1 MGVDPFV
8 KNQLPVPQE
17 VEKGFKVLGAAVNE
31 VGSGGVGSTGPAWGG
46 GGGGGGART
55 GMHGHAQERRCHKY
69 TYKYGKWGCS
79 AIGWHTHGQS

>member
-31 VGSGGVGSTGPAWGG
+31 VGSGGVSSTGPAWGG
-46 GGGGGGART
+46 GST
-55 GMHGHAQERRCHKY
+55 HGHAQEWGERKCHKH

>member
-1 MGVDPFV
+1 MSLSSRGPTLGVDPFV

-46 GGGGGGART
+46 GGGGGT
-55 GMHGHAQERRCHKY
+55 HGHARARTREKV
-69 TYKYGKWGCS
+69 S
-79 AIGWHTHGQS
+79 